1 MQHLIFIPSAVW
13 IKKTTNT
20 LSLAY
25 GWDGI
30 DCGFVSWRESLIS
43 LSTISSVYLH
53 LVRVSLFQLH
63 RLITIILDNFSQL
76 PFTNGP
82 KCHKCIKCNL
92 HVSTGQQNRLVSP
105 NISKNK
111 ERSRI
116 QPPKKRDDF
125 YKQLCFKMFLQKM
138 TISFEE
144 LGEIRDYF
152 FPRKKLS
159 HLFKVMKIT
168 V

>member
-30 DCGFVSWRESLIS
+30 DCGFEIRESLIS

-63 RLITIILDNFSQL
+63 RLITIILDNFSRL
-76 PFTNGP
+76 PF
-82 KCHKCIKCNL
+82 KW
-92 HVSTGQQNRLVSP
+92 
-105 NISKNK
+105 SKM
-111 ERSRI
+111 S
-116 QPPKKRDDF
+116 QM
-125 YKQLCFKMFLQKM
+125 YQM
-138 TISFEE
+138 
-144 LGEIRDYF
+144 
-152 FPRKKLS
+152 
-159 HLFKVMKIT
+159 
-168 V
+168 